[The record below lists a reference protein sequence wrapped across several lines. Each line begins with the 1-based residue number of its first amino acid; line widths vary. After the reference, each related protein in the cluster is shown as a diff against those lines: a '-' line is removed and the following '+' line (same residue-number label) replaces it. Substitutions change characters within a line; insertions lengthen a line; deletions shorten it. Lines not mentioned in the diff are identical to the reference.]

1 MQVMG
6 DSYFRYH
13 LQHLL
18 ATAGVTIDGPEP
30 WDISIHDKRF
40 YRRVLTEGHL
50 GVGESYMDGW
60 WDCPSLD
67 EFFYMVLRA
76 GLEEKVSG
84 VPRMLNALAGRLVNL
99 QGIHRARKVGKA
111 HYDIGNDLYRIMLDR
126 RMMYSCGYWHNAETL
141 EEAQEQKLRLVF
153 SKLQLE
159 AGMKVLD
166 IGCGWGGAARFAAE
180 EYGAEVTGITI
191 SKEQAHWAEAHC
203 KGQAVNIRL
212 EDYRK
217 TSGKYDRIYSIG
229 MFEHVGYKNYRRFF
243 RTVRQHLNAD
253 GLFLLHT
260 IGSNRSDTNTDPWT
274 TRYIFPNSMLPS
286 ARQITA
292 AAEGLMVLE
301 DWHSFGHDYFHTLK
315 AWHANVEK
323 NSDYI
328 EKHYGK
334 RFMRMWRY
342 YLLSSAGSFRGRNVQ
357 LWQILFSPKGIEGS
371 WRVPR

>member
-1 MQVMG
+1 
-6 DSYFRYH
+6 
-13 LQHLL
+13 
-18 ATAGVTIDGPEP
+18 
-30 WDISIHDKRF
+30 
-40 YRRVLTEGHL
+40 
-50 GVGESYMDGW
+50 
-60 WDCPSLD
+60 
-67 EFFYMVLRA
+67 
-76 GLEEKVSG
+76 
-84 VPRMLNALAGRLVNL
+84 
-99 QGIHRARKVGKA
+99 
-111 HYDIGNDLYRIMLDR
+111 
-126 RMMYSCGYWHNAETL
+126 
-141 EEAQEQKLRLVF
+141 VF